1 MTQLTQASENKHY
14 QSMVTEF
21 NLFSFLLQILHYQ
34 PDELDQSDDEWS
46 KRHRSKVIAKHSP
59 DTHQHLNNQ

>member
-34 PDELDQSDDEWS
+34 PDELDQSDDE
-46 KRHRSKVIAKHSP
+46 
-59 DTHQHLNNQ
+59 